1 MTEKESHGM
10 TNFPPENVG
19 WLTSREAA
27 AYLRMGSNFLD
38 YDRCK
43 KTVNIPFYRIGRRI
57 RYKRSD
63 LDAFL
68 EKNRVN

>member
-1 MTEKESHGM
+1 MSMVTD
-10 TNFPPENVG
+10 FPPENVG

-27 AYLRMGSNFLD
+27 SYLRMGSNFLD

-43 KTVNIPFYRIGRRI
+43 KTVGIPFYRIGRRI

-63 LDAFL
+63 LDAYL
-68 EKNRVN
+68 ESQRSN